1 MSIKENNFPLQGEI
15 WLINFN
21 ILNIDEVIKI
31 RPALVISNNIQNE
44 LDRQIII
51 ATITSNKKEFEN
63 KADYEVILKSEESNG
78 IDIESKILLNRIQT
92 IFKEHKNRKPFIKK
106 IGSISEEKW
115 LEVSNSL
122 QLVFSKNPLLEMMRN
137 K

>member
-1 MSIKENNFPLQGEI
+1 
-15 WLINFN
+15 
-21 ILNIDEVIKI
+21 
-31 RPALVISNNIQNE
+31 VISNNIQNE

-106 IGSISEEKW
+106 IGSISEEK
-115 LEVSNSL
+115 
-122 QLVFSKNPLLEMMRN
+122 
-137 K
+137 